1 MSSSLSD
8 PSTPHPAGPATENVS
23 GAPAIRADGL
33 TLKGPRGPVF
43 GPLDLTLA
51 RSGFALLVGQ
61 RGSGRTSAL
70 LCLIG
75 RMKPSGGTLEV
86 LGEPLPKR
94 ASKIQAR
101 TALATSS
108 GLDDIDES
116 LTVRELFA
124 ERQHLLFPPHR
135 RGRLDA
141 GRIAELCSPA
151 FGTLD
156 PPEPKTMVWDLDR
169 PHRVALQIALALVG
183 DPELLVVDDLDQ
195 LEVSD
200 RVDLFGG
207 LQRLAAGGIAVV
219 AATTADVLPGD
230 PGVQQVALHPGA
242 LDADG
247 AADSSAS
254 REAPTPTPP
263 SAADQPHPRHAA
275 DDETSHLR
283 TTSTGKEL

>member
-1 MSSSLSD
+1 MSSPLSD
-8 PSTPHPAGPATENVS
+8 PPTPHPAGPSAENGS
-23 GAPAIRADGL
+23 DAPAIRADGL
-33 TLKGPRGPVF
+33 TLNGPRGPVF

-86 LGEPLPKR
+86 LGETLPKR
-94 ASKIQAR
+94 ASKVQAR
-101 TALATSS
+101 TALAASS

-141 GRIAELCSPA
+141 DRIAELCSPA

-169 PHRVALQIALALVG
+169 PRRVALQIALALVG

-195 LEVSD
+195 LEVAD

-207 LQRLAAGGIAVV
+207 LQRLAAGGTAVV
-219 AATTADVLPGD
+219 ATTTTDVLPAD
-230 PGVQQVALHPGA
+230 PGVQLVALHPGA
-242 LDADG
+242 LDADSPG
-247 AADSSAS
+247 TSEPRDAAM
-254 REAPTPTPP
+254 PTPP

-275 DDETSHLR
+275 DDTSRLR